1 MEELHFIEKSTS
13 MVFKGFRI
21 KVVIRVLL
29 IGIFMALFVFS
40 ISQDQWYMASAISAI
55 LVFAIMAELIYFIER
70 TNREISNFLLS
81 IRNKDFTNTY
91 FKKEKNRSFFELHQA
106 FNVITSELQNTRIEK
121 EVHYQYLKMVIEHV
135 NIALFCFGPDGE
147 IQLINKAAKKL
158 LRIPGLKNIH
168 DIAKIDHKLFEIM
181 QKPDPEKGGLVKT
194 VIDGELLQ
202 LSLQGARFKLQ
213 GKPYTIFSLQNIK
226 NELEEQELESWQ
238 KLIRVLT
245 HEIMNSAT
253 PVSSLSTAINEMLL
267 DEKGKRRD
275 LKQIDPGD
283 LDDMY
288 SSLKTIE
295 DRSKGLLEFVNS
307 YRNLTRLPKP
317 NFMEIYITD
326 LLHHVETLMKPV
338 LLKNNIQLSIKIQK
352 DKMKLSA
359 DLEMIER
366 VLINLV
372 LNAVDAL
379 KNKKN
384 PVIEILALETNR
396 QIFIQIKD
404 NGKGINEDTFEKIF
418 IPFFTTKKQG
428 SGIGLS
434 LSRQIMRLHKGKIS
448 VTSNPG
454 EGTIVTLAF

>member
-1 MEELHFIEKSTS
+1 MG
-13 MVFKGFRI
+13 FKGFRL
-21 KVVIRVLL
+21 KVVIRVLF
-29 IGIFMALFVFS
+29 IGISIAVFVFALN
-40 ISQDQWYMASAISAI
+40 QDQWYMASIISGLLFLALLI
-55 LVFAIMAELIYFIER
+55 ELINFVER

-106 FNVITSELQNTRIEK
+106 FNVIISELKNIRIEK

-158 LRIPGLKNIH
+158 LRIPGLRNIN
-168 DIAKIDHKLFEIM
+168 DIGKIDQKLLKMM

-213 GKPYTIFSLQNIK
+213 GKPYAIFSLQNIK

-275 LKQIDPGD
+275 LKQIEPGD

-295 DRSKGLLEFVNS
+295 DRSKGLLEFVSS
-307 YRNLTRLPKP
+307 YKNLTRLPKP
-317 NFMEIYITD
+317 HFNEIYITD

-352 DKMKLSA
+352 EKMKFRA
-359 DLEMIER
+359 DQEMIER

-379 KNKKN
+379 KNNKD
-384 PVIEILALETNR
+384 PVIELLALETNR
-396 QIFIQIKD
+396 QIIIQVKD
-404 NGKGINEDTFEKIF
+404 NGKGINEETFEKIF

>member
-1 MEELHFIEKSTS
+1 
-13 MVFKGFRI
+13 
-21 KVVIRVLL
+21 
-29 IGIFMALFVFS
+29 
-40 ISQDQWYMASAISAI
+40 
-55 LVFAIMAELIYFIER
+55 
-70 TNREISNFLLS
+70 
-81 IRNKDFTNTY
+81 
-91 FKKEKNRSFFELHQA
+91 
-106 FNVITSELQNTRIEK
+106 
-121 EVHYQYLKMVIEHV
+121 
-135 NIALFCFGPDGE
+135 
-147 IQLINKAAKKL
+147 
-158 LRIPGLKNIH
+158 
-168 DIAKIDHKLFEIM
+168 
-181 QKPDPEKGGLVKT
+181 
-194 VIDGELLQ
+194 
-202 LSLQGARFKLQ
+202 
-213 GKPYTIFSLQNIK
+213 
-226 NELEEQELESWQ
+226 
-238 KLIRVLT
+238 
-245 HEIMNSAT
+245 
-253 PVSSLSTAINEMLL
+253 MLL

-295 DRSKGLLEFVNS
+295 DRSKGLLEFVSN
-307 YRNLTRLPKP
+307 YKNLTRLPKP
-317 NFMEIYITD
+317 HFNEIYITG
-326 LLHHVETLMKPV
+326 LLHNVETLMKPV

-352 DKMKLSA
+352 DKMKFRA
-359 DLEMIER
+359 DQEMIER

-396 QIFIQIKD
+396 QIFIQVKD

>member
-1 MEELHFIEKSTS
+1 M
-13 MVFKGFRI
+13 
-21 KVVIRVLL
+21 
-29 IGIFMALFVFS
+29 
-40 ISQDQWYMASAISAI
+40 
-55 LVFAIMAELIYFIER
+55 
-70 TNREISNFLLS
+70 
-81 IRNKDFTNTY
+81 
-91 FKKEKNRSFFELHQA
+91 
-106 FNVITSELQNTRIEK
+106 QNTRIEK

-158 LRIPGLKNIH
+158 LRIPGLRNIN
-168 DIAKIDHKLFEIM
+168 DIGKIDQKLLKMM
-181 QKPDPEKGGLVKT
+181 QKHDPEKGGLVKT

-213 GKPYTIFSLQNIK
+213 GKPYAIFSLQNIK

-295 DRSKGLLEFVNS
+295 DRSKGLLEFVSN
-307 YRNLTRLPKP
+307 YKNLTRLPKP
-317 NFMEIYITD
+317 HFIEIYITD

-338 LLKNNIQLSIKIQK
+338 LLKNYIQLSIKIQK
-352 DKMKLSA
+352 DKMILLA
-359 DLEMIER
+359 DQEMIER
-366 VLINLV
+366 LLINLL

-396 QIFIQIKD
+396 QIFIQVKD